1 LVTPSIDGLRAATTS
16 NPTSA
21 ASTSLFVTSYSKIR
35 IQNRIQSIKVDLKD
49 NKVRKEVMQEFERYK
64 VYFKSKIRIR
74 MTKLTLT
81 KTSFAAFNAL
91 AMSHKDFSA
100 SNNFSVTA
108 SVDGLVAADTAAINS
123 AADTMA
129 VPLPMLLPPVR
140 IAGCDDAES
149 ESSSDDDPDDPDDES
164 SSDDDSDDEV
174 PLADDAFLSRRLP
187 EAVDTVGAKEGAT
200 SLGATTTDGGGGG
213 GRGLAAF
220 NALAMSYK
228 DFLYDSSSFFLVDF
242 DCLGDFGA
250 TVVVEAEEFF
260 FDSIVFLEEDFDCVG
275 DLGASD
281 SGTEGAATAGLAL
294 TVPGTVERVRS

>member
-1 LVTPSIDGLRAATTS
+1 
-16 NPTSA
+16 
-21 ASTSLFVTSYSKIR
+21 
-35 IQNRIQSIKVDLKD
+35 
-49 NKVRKEVMQEFERYK
+49 M
-64 VYFKSKIRIR
+64 
-74 MTKLTLT
+74 
-81 KTSFAAFNAL
+81 
-91 AMSHKDFSA
+91 
-100 SNNFSVTA
+100 
-108 SVDGLVAADTAAINS
+108 AADTAAIHS

-129 VPLPMLLPPVR
+129 VPLPTILPPVT
-140 IAGCDDAES
+140 ITGWDDAEE
-149 ESSSDDDPDDPDDES
+149 ESSLDDDPDDES
-164 SSDDDSDDEV
+164 SSDDDPDDEV

-200 SLGATTTDGGGGG
+200 SLGATTTGGGGG

-250 TVVVEAEEFF
+250 TAVVEAAEFF

-275 DLGASD
+275 DLGASA
-281 SGTEGAATAGLAL
+281 SCTEGAATAGLAL

>member
-1 LVTPSIDGLRAATTS
+1 MVTPSIDGLRAATTS

-35 IQNRIQSIKVDLKD
+35 IQNRIQSIKVDLKED
-49 NKVRKEVMQEFERYK
+49 KVRKKVMQEFERYK
-64 VYFKSKIRIR
+64 VYFKSKVRIR

-81 KTSFAAFNAL
+81 KTREDGSIGTSSAGAET
-91 AMSHKDFSA
+91 A
-100 SNNFSVTA
+100 SNTSSVTA

-129 VPLPMLLPPVR
+129 VPLPMLLPPVT
-140 IAGCDDAES
+140 IAGWDDAEE
-149 ESSSDDDPDDPDDES
+149 ESSSDDDPDDES

-200 SLGATTTDGGGGG
+200 SLGATTTGGGGG

-250 TVVVEAEEFF
+250 TVVAEAAEFF

-275 DLGASD
+275 DLGASA
-281 SGTEGAATAGLAL
+281 SCTEGAATAGLAL

>member
-1 LVTPSIDGLRAATTS
+1 
-16 NPTSA
+16 
-21 ASTSLFVTSYSKIR
+21 
-35 IQNRIQSIKVDLKD
+35 
-49 NKVRKEVMQEFERYK
+49 
-64 VYFKSKIRIR
+64 
-74 MTKLTLT
+74 
-81 KTSFAAFNAL
+81 
-91 AMSHKDFSA
+91 
-100 SNNFSVTA
+100 
-108 SVDGLVAADTAAINS
+108 
-123 AADTMA
+123 
-129 VPLPMLLPPVR
+129 MLLPPVR
-140 IAGCDDAES
+140 IAGWDDAEE
-149 ESSSDDDPDDPDDES
+149 ESSSDDDPDDES

-250 TVVVEAEEFF
+250 TVLVEAAEFF

-275 DLGASD
+275 DLGASA

>member
-1 LVTPSIDGLRAATTS
+1 
-16 NPTSA
+16 
-21 ASTSLFVTSYSKIR
+21 LFVTSYSKIR
-35 IQNRIQSIKVDLKD
+35 IQNRIQSIKVDLKED
-49 NKVRKEVMQEFERYK
+49 KVRKKVMQEFERYK
-64 VYFKSKIRIR
+64 VYFKSKVRIR

-81 KTSFAAFNAL
+81 KTREDGSIGTSSAGAET
-91 AMSHKDFSA
+91 A
-100 SNNFSVTA
+100 SNTSSVTA

-149 ESSSDDDPDDPDDES
+149 ESLSDDDPDDPDDES

-200 SLGATTTDGGGGG
+200 SLGATTTGGGGG

-250 TVVVEAEEFF
+250 TVVAEAAEFF

-275 DLGASD
+275 DLGASA
-281 SGTEGAATAGLAL
+281 SCTEGAATAGLAL